1 MSVIPVTQDI
11 YQNDD
16 CWMAVQAN
24 SSGDHISDIP
34 QTKHGWQSCLVVI
47 ISCLVGQMVLGS
59 PQVWWL
65 RDDLQR
71 PLAVGGGCQD
81 RAHA

>member
-1 MSVIPVTQDI
+1 MPVIQVTQDS
-11 YQNDD
+11 YQDD

-24 SSGDHISDIP
+24 ISGDHISDIP
-34 QTKHGWQSCLVVI
+34 KTKHGCQSCLVMIV
-47 ISCLVGQMVLGS
+47 SHLVRQLVLGS

-65 RDDLQR
+65 RGDLQR